1 MKKLMIA
8 SAIAMTMAAGSA
20 MASTGDVQF
29 FGNVSAT
36 TCNVTPEVGGAVTD
50 LVQLGTVTPNT
61 AGAEIDVVFKATNAQ
76 GAGCT
81 NLNDKTASFA
91 WSGNLNANGIGAQG
105 GVAQDAYVILKP
117 ANGKDSNPVTSAD
130 HVADFDATKLTTDG
144 GYKFTAQL
152 KGGATP
158 GDFQTAAAYAV
169 TYQ

>member
-20 MASTGDVQF
+20 MASTGDVEF

-61 AGAEIDVVFKATNAQ
+61 EGKKIDVVFKATNGQ
-76 GAGCT
+76 DAGCT
-81 NLNDKTASFA
+81 SLNSKTASFA
-91 WSGNLNANGIGAQG
+91 WSGNLNVNGIGAQG
-105 GVAQDAYVILKP
+105 GLAQDAYVILKP
-117 ANGKDSNPVTSAD
+117 ANGKDTNAITSAD
-130 HVADFDATKLTTDG
+130 HIADFDATVLTTD

-169 TYQ
+169 TYK